1 MMQHDANS
9 PTLSIIVPVYN
20 RHDIVMET
28 LHSIASQTEENF
40 DLIVVDNGSTDGSY
54 ELLQREMPKFARNN
68 MRTRLLRQPKPGAS
82 CARNMGLRAVETDW
96 TLFFDSD
103 DIMLPG
109 HIHRFMEAARHHRNA
124 DAIGAPVLLHDG
136 HKQLRQLPFGQTMA
150 LHLMQ
155 SCWSTQR
162 YMARTSLFRKAG
174 GWNEQLTGWD
184 DFELGVRLLLKE
196 PDVVAIDGQP
206 LVRQFQHA
214 DSISRLDFSH
224 DPLKWERSLDAIAQL
239 LDSRDEMKYVA
250 ARNAMLAANYLR
262 EGHPELA
269 TPRYR
274 LALEQCSIRHR
285 AAIKLIYH
293 TVSLTGH
300 GGPFL
305 ALRIL

>member
-1 MMQHDANS
+1 MMQYDANS

-20 RHDIVMET
+20 RHDIVMDT

-54 ELLQREMPKFARNN
+54 DLLQREMPKLAGNN
-68 MRTRLLRQPKPGAS
+68 MRTRLLRQPNPGAS

-109 HIHRFMEAARHHRNA
+109 HIHRFMEAARHHRTA

-136 HKQLRQLPFGQTMA
+136 HKPLRQLPFGQTMA
-150 LHLMQ
+150 SHLMQ

-184 DFELGVRLLLKE
+184 DFELGVRLLLETPK
-196 PDVVAIDGQP
+196 VIAIDGSP
-206 LVRQFQHA
+206 LVRQLQHE

-224 DPLKWERSLDAIAQL
+224 DPSKWEPSLDQIARL
-239 LDSRDEMKYVA
+239 LEGRDEMKYVA
-250 ARNAMLAANYLR
+250 ARNAMLAANYRR

-269 TPRYR
+269 LPRFR
-274 LALEQCSIRHR
+274 LALEQCSPRHR
-285 AAIKLIYH
+285 LAIRLIYH
-293 TVSLTGH
+293 SVLLTGH

>member
-136 HKQLRQLPFGQTMA
+136 HKQLQQLPFGQTMA

-184 DFELGVRLLLKE
+184 DYELGVRLLLE
-196 PDVVAIDGQP
+196 TPEVIVIEDMP
-206 LVRQFQHA
+206 LVRQLQHE

-224 DPLKWERSLDAIAQL
+224 DPSKWEPSLDQIARL
-239 LDSRDEMKYVA
+239 LEGRDEMKYVA
-250 ARNAMLAANYLR
+250 ARNAMLAANYRR

-269 TPRYR
+269 LPRFR
-274 LALEQCSIRHR
+274 LALEQCSPRHR
-285 AAIKLIYH
+285 LAIRLIYH
-293 TVSLTGH
+293 SVLLTGH